1 MSLAPRST
9 TIPAM
14 QLLSMA
20 KIMRNAFVLVSTI
33 CLLFAQPS
41 QATTPAEFSWVNM
54 ESDKTTMT
62 AVRRA
67 LHDRSI
73 TAIREVGVQ
82 DGFAL
87 VMTASR
93 DGDAPTPASDRW
105 TIYNV
110 SLTTGKSRV
119 LVSGY
124 VVELLDWIGQKQNEL
139 AISYSHCYE
148 CEPVKLF
155 TVFHFTK
162 GVGWRARWSNSTKDA
177 NYPQPGAVV
186 SYGDVGAPYT
196 DDEVDQVFAILP
208 TADGGFAVGSW
219 FHSRNTK
226 TGKIDDDVYRYSIDS
241 TTGKDRLEK
250 LSGNL
255 ALNWKRKICTDSST
269 VVGPSLGQHSKACRA
284 VLKANPK

>member
-1 MSLAPRST
+1 MCLSL
-9 TIPAM
+9 
-14 QLLSMA
+14 
-20 KIMRNAFVLVSTI
+20 
-33 CLLFAQPS
+33 AQPS
-41 QATTPAEFSWVNM
+41 RATTPAKFSWVNM

-110 SLTTGKSRV
+110 SLITGKSRV
-119 LVSGY
+119 LASGY

-139 AISYSHCYE
+139 AISYSHCYD

-162 GVGWRARWSNSTKDA
+162 GIGWKARWSNSTKDA

-196 DDEVDQVFAILP
+196 DDDVDQMFAVLS

-219 FHSRNTK
+219 LHSRNIK
-226 TGKIDDDVYRYSIDS
+226 TGKIDDEVYRYSIDK

-255 ALNWKRKICTDSST
+255 ALNWKRRICAESNA
-269 VVGPSLGQHSKACRA
+269 VVGPSLGQDSKACRA
-284 VLKANPK
+284 VLKGTPK

>member
-1 MSLAPRST
+1 
-9 TIPAM
+9 M

-196 DDEVDQVFAILP
+196 DDEVDQVFAI
-208 TADGGFAVGSW
+208 GSW